1 MHWNKKKED
10 RTPEDYQKKANEQI
24 QELKNQWKT
33 FFRTGPIVIAAAIV
47 MIALSIAWFVS
58 NTKVD
63 ATGVQ
68 ISAAGSEFD
77 LAAAKA
83 DTVAPAVR
91 SAGAYASLLTV
102 PEGSEV
108 TKQDKKLLS
117 TGGSNTSISWAIT
130 NDSNMQNKTDQGIE
144 PGSSGSMTFYIIS
157 HKDGPLSVKLNLTLT
172 GYQVEGWDP
181 SAATKKGAD
190 DTSTVTVKS
199 LKEADSTAQQ
209 LLEGHVLLFAGCD
222 KPDSNS
228 TVSYSL
234 YKAWISEDAEPWT
247 MTLTNTCLKDSTA
260 GNDTENAGGNAVKTA
275 SNSVP
280 FLTRNEDGSLTWQI
294 DQAIKEAAYPVTIYW
309 IWPEVLESYIRTPQG
324 YTKKYPLLFP
334 TDSADSAKS
343 TVQTASGSADT
354 SLSALPKA
362 LFTKM
367 CSVNGTADSGSGSNR
382 YFLWTDQTTFQSTVT
397 VDRLSLMRSN
407 FNPAVYGTIASYYN
421 MADQYLGRNVQYA
434 KLTVDAQ

>member
-1 MHWNKKKED
+1 MRWNKKKED

-83 DTVAPAVR
+83 DTTASAVS

-102 PEGSEV
+102 HEGSEV

-130 NDSNMQNKTDQGIE
+130 DDSNMQNKTDQGIE

-190 DTSTVTVKS
+190 DTSTVTVQS

-228 TVSYSL
+228 TVSYSS

-247 MTLTNTCLKDSTA
+247 MMLTNTCLKDSTA
-260 GNDTENAGGNAVKTA
+260 GNDTENAGGNSAP
-275 SNSVP
+275 S
-280 FLTRNEDGSLTWQI
+280 LTRNEDGSLTWQI
-294 DQAIKEAAYPVTIYW
+294 DQAISEAAYPVTIYW

-334 TDSADSAKS
+334 TDSEESAKS
-343 TVQTASGSADT
+343 TAQTASGSADT
-354 SLSALPKA
+354 SLSALPKE

-367 CSVNGTADSGSGSNR
+367 CSVKETADSGSGSNR

-397 VDRLSLMRSN
+397 EDRLSLMRSN

-434 KLTVDAQ
+434 KLTLDAQ

>member
-77 LAAAKA
+77 LAAAKE
-83 DTVAPAVR
+83 DTVDPAVS

-228 TVSYSL
+228 TVSYSS

-247 MTLTNTCLKDSTA
+247 MTLYRRK
-260 GNDTENAGGNAVKTA
+260 
-275 SNSVP
+275 
-280 FLTRNEDGSLTWQI
+280 
-294 DQAIKEAAYPVTIYW
+294 
-309 IWPEVLESYIRTPQG
+309 
-324 YTKKYPLLFP
+324 
-334 TDSADSAKS
+334 
-343 TVQTASGSADT
+343 
-354 SLSALPKA
+354 
-362 LFTKM
+362 
-367 CSVNGTADSGSGSNR
+367 
-382 YFLWTDQTTFQSTVT
+382 
-397 VDRLSLMRSN
+397 
-407 FNPAVYGTIASYYN
+407 
-421 MADQYLGRNVQYA
+421 
-434 KLTVDAQ
+434 

>member
-1 MHWNKKKED
+1 
-10 RTPEDYQKKANEQI
+10 
-24 QELKNQWKT
+24 
-33 FFRTGPIVIAAAIV
+33 
-47 MIALSIAWFVS
+47 
-58 NTKVD
+58 
-63 ATGVQ
+63 
-68 ISAAGSEFD
+68 
-77 LAAAKA
+77 
-83 DTVAPAVR
+83 
-91 SAGAYASLLTV
+91 
-102 PEGSEV
+102 
-108 TKQDKKLLS
+108 
-117 TGGSNTSISWAIT
+117 
-130 NDSNMQNKTDQGIE
+130 
-144 PGSSGSMTFYIIS
+144 
-157 HKDGPLSVKLNLTLT
+157 
-172 GYQVEGWDP
+172 
-181 SAATKKGAD
+181 
-190 DTSTVTVKS
+190 VTVKS

-228 TVSYSL
+228 TVSYSS

-247 MTLTNTCLKDSTA
+247 MTLTNTCPKDSTA

-275 SNSVP
+275 SNSAP
-280 FLTRNEDGSLTWQI
+280 SLMRNEDGSLTWQI

-334 TDSADSAKS
+334 TDSAKS
-343 TVQTASGSADT
+343 TAQTASGSADA

-382 YFLWTDQTTFQSTVT
+382 YFLWTDRTTFKSTVT
-397 VDRLSLMRSN
+397 EERLSLMRSN

-434 KLTVDAQ
+434 KLTLDAQ

>member
-1 MHWNKKKED
+1 MRWNKKKED

-24 QELKNQWKT
+24 QKLKNQWKT
-33 FFRTGPIVIAAAIV
+33 FFRTGPIVIAAVIV

-58 NTKVD
+58 NTMVD

-83 DTVAPAVR
+83 DTIAPAVS

-190 DTSTVTVKS
+190 DASTVTVQS

-228 TVSYSL
+228 TVSYSS

-247 MTLTNTCLKDSTA
+247 MTLTNTCLKDSTT

-275 SNSVP
+275 SNSAP

-294 DQAIKEAAYPVTIYW
+294 DQAIKEAAYPVTI
-309 IWPEVLESYIRTPQG
+309 
-324 YTKKYPLLFP
+324 
-334 TDSADSAKS
+334 
-343 TVQTASGSADT
+343 
-354 SLSALPKA
+354 
-362 LFTKM
+362 
-367 CSVNGTADSGSGSNR
+367 
-382 YFLWTDQTTFQSTVT
+382 
-397 VDRLSLMRSN
+397 
-407 FNPAVYGTIASYYN
+407 
-421 MADQYLGRNVQYA
+421 
-434 KLTVDAQ
+434 